1 MMRKRMRL
9 VLVMLAMLLTLN
21 LGSVAQASSAATPFS
36 SHRWRHPE
44 VTYVYNTKSTYYRSI
59 YQKAI
64 KAWNKTG
71 DFKFVAGTAK
81 SHDIVL
87 TTSTA
92 TTGKYNMLA
101 GITFTKADSVGYFTS
116 ATVKLLR
123 KNLATY
129 KYSKSDR
136 VHVAEHE
143 LGHVIGL
150 QHSSNSHSVM
160 MANNRYNAI
169 AGVDKSAV
177 AKRDLMPVGKSSL
190 SAQ

>member
-1 MMRKRMRL
+1 MKRKRMRL
-9 VLVMLAMLLTLN
+9 VLMVLTVILSLN
-21 LGSVAQASSAATPFS
+21 LGSIVEASSAATPFS
-36 SHRWRHPE
+36 SHRWRQPE
-44 VTYVYNTKSTYYRSI
+44 VTYVFKTQSNYYRSI
-59 YQKAI
+59 YKKAI

-71 DFKFVAGTAK
+71 DFKFIAGTSK
-81 SHDIVL
+81 DHDVVL
-87 TTSTA
+87 TTSAA

-101 GITFTKADSVGYFTS
+101 GITFTKANSVGYFTS

-129 KYSKSDR
+129 KYSKADR

-150 QHSSNSHSVM
+150 QHSTNSHSVM

-177 AKRDLMPVGKSSL
+177 AKRDIMAVGKSSL
-190 SAQ
+190 SLQ